1 MQQQPLDYERPPPPR
16 KPTLRRVFGRAVLG
30 AWLLVPCAFVF
41 SVLNASDRSSM
52 QWPAAML
59 FGFLL
64 FTAVVLTLVHW
75 LVIVPILWAKTH
87 NVESQQES

>member
-1 MQQQPLDYERPPPPR
+1 M
-16 KPTLRRVFGRAVLG
+16 
-30 AWLLVPCAFVF
+30 F